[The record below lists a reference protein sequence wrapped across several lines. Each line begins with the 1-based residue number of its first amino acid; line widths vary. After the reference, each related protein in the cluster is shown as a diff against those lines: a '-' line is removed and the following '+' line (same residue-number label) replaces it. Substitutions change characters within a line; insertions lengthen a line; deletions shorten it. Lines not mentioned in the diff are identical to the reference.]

1 MPIYTV
7 QLDSGQIIDIEG
19 PSGASEAQLKQVAD
33 NYLAVAKSPNRPDIP
48 SDSPGMMETAK
59 GGAEAL
65 ATMGTAA
72 TTGTM
77 GYVGGL
83 LKGLAEEVIAGNYG
97 NLEAN
102 RRIQQS
108 AMEGMQNLT
117 YEPKTETGKEIVQTV
132 GETLEPLA
140 AVGPLGAELTAIS
153 SAVRPTAQVARAGL
167 QPAIDKLQTGVKP
180 IGDKVKNAV
189 SPIESD
195 RSMGAAQLG
204 EGELRQQ
211 LVDELPV
218 SFNLTKGQK
227 TRDFDDIKFE
237 RETAK
242 LEEGAG
248 LRDRFAEQNLKL
260 QQNIDAFIDST
271 GAEVTDLRDI
281 GLIVDKALK
290 TRYNS
295 DKKKV
300 RALYKK
306 AENAGE
312 TKEKV
317 NVDNLIAL
325 LNDSESAE
333 STAPILKA
341 AKNELIRLGGARI
354 DEEGKLV
361 PVSVFGSISIDDAE
375 QIIKFINA
383 NSSFDGPDTYYSP
396 LLKKSIDEATEDKGG
411 KLYKAARKARRQMAK
426 DYENDTVINNLIK
439 TKKGTDERKIA
450 FENVLNKI
458 VLDATTSQDSMR
470 KIKRLL
476 MTKDREGQ
484 GAQAWK
490 EIQGGVLRHLK
501 DEMTR
506 NMQIDQSGNRVVSPA
521 ALDRSIKKLDT
532 GGKLDYIFGKKGA
545 EQVRL
550 VNEVAQDVLVSPPG
564 AINHSNT
571 ATALAALL
579 DLTMA
584 STTGLP
590 APVASGLKLLMD
602 QVKSKKLKVR
612 IKKHLG
618 ETKGEAMKRRAANNL
633 QG

>member
-7 QLDSGQIIDIEG
+7 QLDNGQIIDIEG
-19 PSGASEAQLKQVAD
+19 PSGASDAQLKQVAN
-33 NYLAVAKSPNRPDIP
+33 NYLAVAKSPNRPSSLP
-48 SDSPGMMETAK
+48 DSPGMMEMAK
-59 GGAEAL
+59 GGAEAV

-72 TTGTM
+72 TSGTM

-97 NLEAN
+97 DLEAN

-108 AMEGMQNLT
+108 AIEGMRNLT
-117 YEPKTETGKEIVQTV
+117 YEPETETGRDIVETV

-140 AVGPLGAELTAIS
+140 AIGPLNAELAAIG
-153 SAVRPTAQVARAGL
+153 SAVRPTAQVANAKL
-167 QPAIDKLQTGVKP
+167 QPTINKLQEKSKFVS
-180 IGDKVKNAV
+180 DKAKNTL
-189 SPIESD
+189 SPIKSD
-195 RSMGAAQLG
+195 KSVGASQLE
-204 EGELRQQ
+204 EGQLRQE

-227 TRDFDDIKFE
+227 TRNFDDIKFE

-242 LEEGAG
+242 LEEGNE

-290 TRYNS
+290 TRYNK
-295 DKKKV
+295 DKQKV

-317 NVDNLIAL
+317 NVDGLITL

-361 PVSVFGSISIDDAE
+361 PISVFGSISIDDAE
-375 QIIKFINA
+375 QVIKFINA
-383 NSSFDGPDTYYSP
+383 NSSFDGPDTYYAP
-396 LLKKSIDEATEDKGG
+396 LLKRSIDEATEDKGG
-411 KLYKAARKARRQMAK
+411 KLYRAARKARRQMAK
-426 DYENDTVINNLIK
+426 DYENDTIINNLIK
-439 TKKGTDERKIA
+439 TKKGTDERRVA
-450 FENVLNKI
+450 FENVLNKV

-476 MTKDREGQ
+476 MTKDSEGQ

-521 ALDRSIKKLDT
+521 ALDKAIKKLDT

-590 APVASGLKLLMD
+590 APVASGMKLLMD
-602 QVKSKKLKVR
+602 QVKSKKLKAQ
-612 IKKHLG
+612 IKEHLG
-618 ETKGEAMKRRAANNL
+618 ETKSEAMKRRAANNL
-633 QG
+633 KG